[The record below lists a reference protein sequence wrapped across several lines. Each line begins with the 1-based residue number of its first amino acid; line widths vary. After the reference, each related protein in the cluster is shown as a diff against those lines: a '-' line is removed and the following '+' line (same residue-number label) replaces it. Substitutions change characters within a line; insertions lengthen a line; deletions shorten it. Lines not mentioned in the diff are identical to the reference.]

1 MLPGQPR
8 SAPEICARHFPP
20 AVRAPEVQAVL
31 MIEPALIGLQDVKM
45 PALKFAQLGDSLA
58 AAVPSR
64 TARASAVAL
73 ATF

>member
-1 MLPGQPR
+1 
-8 SAPEICARHFPP
+8 
-20 AVRAPEVQAVL
+20 